1 MASMC
6 RPPSSFAAQAIDNL
20 SISRKMHMLSSTQEN
35 PGVPND
41 KAQTQSDSASTR
53 RTTQHTMRTNG
64 GNLTRSF
71 HQLMAQSTFDHS
83 EGSAIN
89 IKTRKAG
96 KTPITSYQDE
106 NKVNPMIKS
115 ANKYSANKNSANK
128 HSVKKEFVAAPKSK
142 ERVPLGERAL
152 SNGGQGNNGLQSTKN
167 SNGLASCKRS
177 SQVTTQK
184 STARLGGA
192 K

>member
-6 RPPSSFAAQAIDNL
+6 RPPSSFAAHAIDNL
-20 SISRKMHMLSSTQEN
+20 SISCKMHMLSSTQEH
-35 PGVPND
+35 PGGPKE
-41 KAQTQSDSASTR
+41 KAQTHSDSASTR

-89 IKTRKAG
+89 IKTRKAV

-106 NKVNPMIKS
+106 NRINAMIKS
-115 ANKYSANKNSANK
+115 ANKNSDNKNSANK
-128 HSVKKEFVAAPKSK
+128 HSVRKEITAPKSK
-142 ERVPLGERAL
+142 ERIPLGERAL
-152 SNGGQGNNGLQSTKN
+152 SNGGFQSTKN

-184 STARLGGA
+184 STARVGGA